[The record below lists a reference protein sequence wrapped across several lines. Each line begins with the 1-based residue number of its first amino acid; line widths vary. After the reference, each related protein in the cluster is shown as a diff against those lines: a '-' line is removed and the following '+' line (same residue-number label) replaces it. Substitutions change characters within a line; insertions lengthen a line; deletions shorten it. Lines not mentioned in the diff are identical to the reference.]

1 MRPDDPLW
9 VTPFP
14 PSPRVY
20 EYTPPRSRRGARRV
34 RRRHHT
40 DNTNTTTTQRQPR
53 RTALVRAIVI
63 RTIREPHAHVRC
75 LRLDALPAGE
85 PQVFVE
91 RHRPAFSSPTVVAE
105 AAHRRASP
113 SSSRTV

>member
-9 VTPFP
+9 VTSIP
-14 PSPRVY
+14 PSCPVRPKSGHSANARVY

-63 RTIREPHAHVRC
+63 RTIGEPYAHVRR
-75 LRLDALPAGE
+75 LRLGAAPARK
-85 PQVFVE
+85 P
-91 RHRPAFSSPTVVAE
+91 
-105 AAHRRASP
+105 
-113 SSSRTV
+113 